1 MCDECVIK
9 PEPRRNAKQTECECG
24 CGCFALTSNP
34 STPEW
39 NKKETKETRSES
51 A

>member
-24 CGCFALTSNP
+24 CFALTSNP
-34 STPEW
+34 SSPEW